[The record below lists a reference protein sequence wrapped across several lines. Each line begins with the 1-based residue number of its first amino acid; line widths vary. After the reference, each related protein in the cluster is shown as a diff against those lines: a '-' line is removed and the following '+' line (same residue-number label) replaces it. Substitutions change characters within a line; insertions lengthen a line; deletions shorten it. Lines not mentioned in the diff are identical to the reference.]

1 MAMRAALWFA
11 RRRCVQLGKACSAV
25 VYSAAARSARQSM
38 QRCGLLGGGVF
49 SEAEA
54 YCAVMCSTALSN
66 ARSAGVLGGGAL
78 SLQHGNACSAA
89 VVRTPQQCVQHCGR
103 PGVVRRSLRGGLP
116 VQTASAGGCTF
127 TEDRLSQGHRERGRS
142 VNAHPLLQSHVPP
155 SAHSCHCGSAGAA
168 RWNQVSSQSS
178 LFCAAQAA
186 S

>member
-1 MAMRAALWFA
+1 MAMRAALRW
-11 RRRCVQLGKACSAV
+11 CVHRNNA
-25 VYSAAARSARQSM
+25 
-38 QRCGLLGGGVF
+38 
-49 SEAEA
+49 
-54 YCAVMCSTALSN
+54 CSTAVCAAAG
-66 ARSAGVLGGGAL
+66 ARPAPPPA
-78 SLQHGNACSAA
+78 
-89 VVRTPQQCVQHCGR
+89 GR